1 MKRLLCICWI
11 FVCVWVSAAA
21 SAQGLSVQGD
31 LWCPYNCEPQAPQ
44 RGYVIDVLQYIFE
57 RNGIQFKYDVVPW
70 NRVLLQTRE
79 GKTGVAVIVSE
90 DEVRD
95 FGLVI
100 GREPMASAADCVFV
114 GARNKLKYTKAEDL
128 NALKS
133 LGIAASYTY
142 SPAFNDWMERGE
154 NKGKVHVQTGD
165 RPGEINAINLALGR
179 LDGIIED
186 DRVMRHI
193 IAKRKL
199 EDKVVLAG
207 CGERTPLYVAFSPK
221 LENSRKLAEQF
232 DQGVQE
238 LRRSGQLAK
247 ILAKYGL
254 SDWK

>member
-1 MKRLLCICWI
+1 M
-11 FVCVWVSAAA
+11 
-21 SAQGLSVQGD
+21 QGD

-44 RGYVIDVLQYIFE
+44 RGYVIDVLQNIFE

-70 NRVLLQTRE
+70 SRVLLQTRE

-90 DEVRD
+90 EEVQE
-95 FGLVI
+95 FGLVV

-114 GARNKLKYTKAEDL
+114 GAHNKLKYTKTEDL
-128 NALKS
+128 SALKS

-142 SPAFNDWMERGE
+142 SPAFNEWMARSE
-154 NKGKVHVQTGD
+154 NKGKIHVQTGD

-179 LDGIIED
+179 LDGVIED

-207 CGERTPLYVAFSPK
+207 CGERTPLYVAFSPQ

-232 DQGVQE
+232 DEGVQE